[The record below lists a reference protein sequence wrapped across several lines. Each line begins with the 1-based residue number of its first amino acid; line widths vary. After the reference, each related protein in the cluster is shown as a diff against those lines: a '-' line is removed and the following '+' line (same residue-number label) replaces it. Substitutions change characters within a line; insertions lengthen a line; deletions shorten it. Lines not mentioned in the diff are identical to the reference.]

1 MTDLSRDTSK
11 GKIFMIKKFALLVAA
26 ATLLYVAT
34 PAAPA
39 AAQGISVQLGG
50 GGGYGHRDRGYRDRG
65 YRGRD
70 FRRGPPPR
78 HWDRGHRGPRGRT
91 IIVR

>member
-1 MTDLSRDTSK
+1 
-11 GKIFMIKKFALLVAA
+11 MIKKLALLVAA

-50 GGGYGHRDRGYRDRG
+50 GGYGDRDRGFRGDRG

-70 FRRGPPPR
+70 FRRGPR
-78 HWDRGHRGPRGRT
+78 HWDRGYRRGPRGRT

>member
-1 MTDLSRDTSK
+1 
-11 GKIFMIKKFALLVAA
+11 MIKKFALLVAA

-50 GGGYGHRDRGYRDRG
+50 GGYGHRDRGYHGRG
-65 YRGRD
+65 

-78 HWDRGHRGPRGRT
+78 HWDRGYHRGPRGRT

>member
-1 MTDLSRDTSK
+1 LYRDTSQ

-26 ATLLYVAT
+26 ATVLYVAT

-50 GGGYGHRDRGYRDRG
+50 GGGYGNRDRGYRDRG

-70 FRRGPPPR
+70 YRRGPPR
-78 HWDRGHRGPRGRT
+78 HWDRGYHRGQRGRT

>member
-1 MTDLSRDTSK
+1 
-11 GKIFMIKKFALLVAA
+11 MIKKFALLVAA

-50 GGGYGHRDRGYRDRG
+50 GGGGYGHRDRGYRGHG

-70 FRRGPPPR
+70 YRRGPPPR

>member
-1 MTDLSRDTSK
+1 LYRDTSQ
-11 GKIFMIKKFALLVAA
+11 GKILMIKKFALLVAA
-26 ATLLYVAT
+26 ATVLYVAT

-50 GGGYGHRDRGYRDRG
+50 GGYGHRDHCYRDRG

-70 FRRGPPPR
+70 FRRGPPR
-78 HWDRGHRGPRGRT
+78 HWDRGYHRGPRGRT

>member
-1 MTDLSRDTSK
+1 
-11 GKIFMIKKFALLVAA
+11 MIKKFALVVAA
-26 ATLLYVAT
+26 AILLYVAT

-70 FRRGPPPR
+70 YRRGPPPR
-78 HWDRGHRGPRGRT
+78 HWDRGYHRGQRGRT